1 MIETEF
7 ALCVVIVLAGFSI
20 IASVPI
26 LTWYWLA
33 TYDFMKGDDDEV

>member
-20 IASVPI
+20 IAAVPI
-26 LTWYWLA
+26 MVWYWLA
-33 TYDFMKGDDDEV
+33 TYDARKDDDDEV

>member
-1 MIETEF
+1 MIGTEF
-7 ALCVVIVLAGFSI
+7 IACVVIVLAGFAV

-33 TYDFMKGDDDEV
+33 TYDARKDDDDEV

>member
-1 MIETEF
+1 MIGTEF
-7 ALCVVIVLAGFSI
+7 IACLVIVLAGFAV

-33 TYDFMKGDDDEV
+33 TYDLRKGDDDEV